1 MWADFAKR
9 TQVSPS
15 RLSRLKRRLKT
26 RRYLHD
32 LAQGAHA
39 NSESLRPLGNPRL
52 RCWFSVFMKS
62 SEIFVEVSSSAGEGK
77 PNNRRSPDRQNG
89 PVDPRRSKW
98 RLSRFDD
105 VPAGSTGELGV
116 VSYDAYLTQSI
127 DGGNTFSVPL
137 RTSTATS
144 DPDGSSTLDLS
155 AQDLGDY
162 ITAVADSSGGQVFAA
177 WTDARN
183 VTPCAAVG
191 AFRLGTAG
199 APDVITQ
206 CPTTFGNT
214 DIFLGTVPY

>member
-1 MWADFAKR
+1 MC
-9 TQVSPS
+9 SS
-15 RLSRLKRRLKT
+15 
-26 RRYLHD
+26 D
-32 LAQGAHA
+32 L
-39 NSESLRPLGNPRL
+39 
-52 RCWFSVFMKS
+52 
-62 SEIFVEVSSSAGEGK
+62 
-77 PNNRRSPDRQNG
+77 NRRWKHLQR
-89 PVDPRRSKW
+89 
-98 RLSRFDD
+98 
-105 VPAGSTGELGV
+105 PAQDQ
-116 VSYDAYLTQSI
+116 YRH
-127 DGGNTFSVPL
+127 F
-137 RTSTATS
+137 

-214 DIFLGTVPY
+214 DIFLGIVPY